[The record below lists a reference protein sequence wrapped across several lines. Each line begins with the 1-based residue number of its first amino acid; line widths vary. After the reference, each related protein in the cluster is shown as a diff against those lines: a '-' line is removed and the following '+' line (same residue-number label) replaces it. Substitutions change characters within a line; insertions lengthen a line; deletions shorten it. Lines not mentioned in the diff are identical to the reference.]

1 MNESIEVCGKK
12 FLLQPIPNRERIKLK
27 QSVITLKTNSVDLE
41 KILDYGFEHCI
52 IPDGHTYQ
60 PTLDSC
66 TPDELEVW
74 EKVLPNFC
82 LNGKFVEPGKGSKKQ
97 NKK

>member
-1 MNESIEVCGKK
+1 MNDIIEVCG
-12 FLLQPIPNRERIKLK
+12 LQYRLQQIPNRDRIRLK
-27 QSVITLKTNSVDLE
+27 QSVMNLKGNTVDLE
-41 KILDYGFEHCI
+41 KILDYGFEHCVF
-52 IPDGHTYQ
+52 PEGHTNA
-60 PTLDSC
+60 PTLDNC

-82 LNGKFVEPGKGSKKQ
+82 LNGKFVSPDKPGKKQ

>member
-1 MNESIEVCGKK
+1 MDNIIEVSGLKYR
-12 FLLQPIPNRERIKLK
+12 LQALPNRERIRLK
-27 QSVITLKTNSVDLE
+27 QRIINVKTMQVDLE
-41 KILDYGFEHCI
+41 KLLDFAFEHCVI
-52 IPDGHTYQ
+52 SEGHTNQ

-66 TPDELEVW
+66 TADELEVW

-82 LNGKFVEPGKGSKKQ
+82 LNGKFIQPSTGSKNK